1 MTRVLTEAVL
11 SALRELADLEYQRRV
26 WTGRDRHGA
35 MSSFEECVATLLDDS
50 GLGLGLEAR
59 GPVFD
64 ARIDAELQSLRLALA
79 RIDTQRSPD
88 ALVADPEMSRIRDQ
102 AAAVLRELTGTEG
115 VDESGSK

>member
-1 MTRVLTEAVL
+1 MTKALTEAVL

-26 WTGRDRHGA
+26 WTGRDRHGE

-50 GLGLGLEAR
+50 GLSVELDAR

-79 RIDTQRSPD
+79 RIDTHRSPD
-88 ALVADPEMSRIRDQ
+88 ALVADPEMSRVRVQ
-102 AAAVLRELTGTEG
+102 AAGILRELTGSGT
-115 VDESGSK
+115 VDDSSST